1 MATPLFR
8 QGARPSAKLFLYSVV
23 CVCLIAIDSRVK
35 LLEPAREV
43 ISWALYPVQQF
54 MLLPRTVSDYVSSW
68 IENQEDLST
77 RAHKSEREAA
87 LMASR
92 SQQYLGLKAENAQ
105 LRQLLAL
112 RSRQD
117 LSTVAADILYE
128 THEPII
134 RKVIIDRG
142 SYHHIAPGMPVMDSQ
157 GLLGQITRVFPLVAE
172 VNLII
177 DKDQATPVQI
187 VRNGLRALAYG
198 GIEGGMLELRF
209 MAGNADIK
217 EGDELHT
224 SGIDGVYPADLP
236 VAKVLKIDRSSAF
249 GFAHILCEPLAGV
262 MRNRQVAIITSKP
275 VFPSAPDTADKKAL
289 KHKDK
294 PTSAISAAN
303 QNNVLLP
310 FAAPIATPS
319 NVPSALDTFATT
331 PTH

>member
-8 QGARPSAKLFLYSVV
+8 QGARPSAKLFLYSVA

-35 LLEPAREV
+35 LLEPVRAFV
-43 ISWALYPVQQF
+43 SLVLYPVQQL
-54 MLLPRTVSDYVSSW
+54 MLLPRALSDDASTWV
-68 IENQEDLST
+68 ENQDDLSK
-77 RAHKSEREAA
+77 RVQASEHAA
-87 LMASR
+87 AIMANR

-112 RSRQD
+112 RARQD
-117 LSTVAADILYE
+117 LNTIAADILYE
-128 THEPII
+128 THEPIV
-134 RKVIIDRG
+134 RKVIVDRG
-142 SYHHIAPGMPVMDSQ
+142 TYHNIVPGMPVMDSQ
-157 GLLGQITRVFPLVAE
+157 GLLGQVTRVFPLIAE

-249 GFAHILCEPLAGV
+249 GFARIICEPLAGV
-262 MRNRQVAIITSKP
+262 MRNRQVAIVTSKP
-275 VFPSAPDTADKKAL
+275 LIPAAPEITEKKGN
-289 KHKDK
+289 KQKDK
-294 PTSAISAAN
+294 AN
-303 QNNVLLP
+303 SSIILNTPALP
-310 FAAPIATPS
+310 NPINTQPANTDVADP
-319 NVPSALDTFATT
+319 PR
-331 PTH
+331 